1 MRDLFRKHKLE
12 VGICIGSII
21 PIIVIVLTYVYY
33 LKDNGISG
41 DPANW
46 AHLGDYIG
54 GLLGPIFGFFSFIL
68 LLFTLK
74 LSYIEKE
81 SIERREKKEE
91 WLSLIKHVEMLIRNF
106 LNNEVEIVKIGATF
120 VERINF
126 DSLLNIVTYYIKSNY
141 NGSKDPDIILQTLR
155 TNPAITTGNFIELVN
170 HFESYT
176 RYIEKYSTYLLE
188 TDPAIIDHYLILYAK
203 TIVALDC
210 MGLLSKEIKDKLECL
225 GFCIET

>member
-21 PIIVIVLTYVYY
+21 PILIIVLVYVYC
-33 LKDNGISG
+33 LKDNGISD

-54 GLLGPIFGFFSFIL
+54 GLLGPIFGYFSFIL

-91 WLSLIKHVEMLIRNF
+91 WLSLIKHVEMLIREF
-106 LNNEVEIVKIGATF
+106 LNNEVEIARPSDTF
-120 VERINF
+120 LKTVTYET
-126 DSLLNIVTYYIKSNY
+126 LLNEVTFYIKSNY
-141 NGSKDPDIILQTLR
+141 SGSKTPDDILETLR
-155 TNPAITTGNFIELVN
+155 PNPRITTGNFIELVT
-170 HFESYT
+170 HFESYGV
-176 RYIEKYSTYLLE
+176 YLEKYQAYLLE
-188 TDPAIIDHYLILYAK
+188 KDSAVIDHYLIIYAK
-203 TIVALDC
+203 TLVSLDC
-210 MGLLSKEIKDKLECL
+210 MGLFSKETKDQFERL
-225 GFCIET
+225 GFYF